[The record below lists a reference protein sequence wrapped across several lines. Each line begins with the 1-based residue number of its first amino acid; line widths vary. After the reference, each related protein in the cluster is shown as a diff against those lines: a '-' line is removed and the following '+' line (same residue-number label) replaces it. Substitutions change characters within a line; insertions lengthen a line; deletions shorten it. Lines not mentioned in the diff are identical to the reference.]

1 LNHITQQTADKSG
14 IITIKHIIK
23 CMFEDAKKVIRIRKL
38 KKGSQYN
45 GQRRAVNTKV
55 KEGQSIQW
63 PKAK

>member
-1 LNHITQQTADKSG
+1 
-14 IITIKHIIK
+14 
-23 CMFEDAKKVIRIRKL
+23 MAKEGQSIQWP

-45 GQRRAVNTKV
+45 DQRRAVNTMA